1 MYETKRRYAFRSYM
15 CNYFYSYIFFFQS
28 KRTTKKILKVIE
40 DEIYGKLF
48 EI

>member
-1 MYETKRRYAFRSYM
+1 MHLY
-15 CNYFYSYIFFFQS
+15 NYFYYIEFFQS
-28 KRTTKKILKVIE
+28 RRITKRIVKVIE